1 MKHWLKFTPL
11 IWLLVALSLS
21 QSACQAETP
30 VQAQGTLHGDLQTLD
45 PSGALVIYWHAFTGQ
60 EEMHLLEMID
70 DFNASNPWSI
80 TVVAENVGDTPS
92 LYRQI
97 AAGLASEKV
106 PNLVS
111 TEPSLTAAYAL
122 QEAIVPLSP
131 YLESRKWG
139 LTRVEENDFFPSALS
154 TERTP
159 QLEDELFSVP
169 LCRSLQLLYY
179 NVDWLKELGYEDPP
193 ATWEGFQEM
202 ACAASQPAEGLY
214 GFELGMQ
221 SSLFTDLLATQG
233 VSPLTASSD
242 RYTLGGEQGRA
253 ALQFLQTLVADGCA
267 SWETEMATSLNFAAG
282 QVLFAIDSTAL
293 IPTYATL
300 VEQGANFDWHV
311 SLLPQATEEPVV
323 GVGGPSLAI
332 LHTSP
337 EEQLAAWVFVRWLLE
352 PQQQARW
359 TQKAACF
366 PVRET
371 ALAEMEE
378 YGVAN
383 TQQRAATQYLDQSWV
398 PEPGVPAY
406 ATCRAAIART
416 LYAVTA
422 GESIEQW
429 LAQTRNDCNQSLT
442 DFMGQIT
449 NQEE

>member
-1 MKHWLKFTPL
+1 
-11 IWLLVALSLS
+11 
-21 QSACQAETP
+21 
-30 VQAQGTLHGDLQTLD
+30 
-45 PSGALVIYWHAFTGQ
+45 
-60 EEMHLLEMID
+60 
-70 DFNASNPWSI
+70 
-80 TVVAENVGDTPS
+80 VGDTQS

-97 AAGLASEKV
+97 TTGLASDKI

-111 TEPSLTAAYAL
+111 TEPSITAAYAL
-122 QEAIVPLSP
+122 QEAIVPMSP
-131 YLESRKWG
+131 YLESREWG
-139 LTRVEENDFFPSALS
+139 LTRAEQNDFFPSALS
-154 TERTP
+154 TERAA
-159 QLEDELFSVP
+159 QQEDELFSVP
-169 LCRSLQLLYY
+169 MCRSLQLLYY

-193 ATWEGFQEM
+193 ATWEGFREM

-221 SSLFTDLLATQG
+221 SALFTDLLATQA
-233 VSPLTASSD
+233 VSPLSSSGE

-267 SWETEMATSLNFAAG
+267 TWETEVATSLNFAAG

-293 IPTYATL
+293 IPAYATL

-332 LHTSP
+332 LRTTP
-337 EEQLAAWVFVRWLLE
+337 EEQLAAWLFVRWMLE

-359 TQKAACF
+359 TQEAACF

-371 ALAEMEE
+371 ALAEMED
-378 YGVAN
+378 YWVTN
-383 TQQRAATQYLDQSWV
+383 PQQRVATQYLDEIWV

-406 ATCRAAIART
+406 AACRAAIARM

-429 LAQTRNDCNQSLT
+429 LAQTQNDCNQSLT
-442 DFMGQIT
+442 DFMGPIT
-449 NQEE
+449 DQEE